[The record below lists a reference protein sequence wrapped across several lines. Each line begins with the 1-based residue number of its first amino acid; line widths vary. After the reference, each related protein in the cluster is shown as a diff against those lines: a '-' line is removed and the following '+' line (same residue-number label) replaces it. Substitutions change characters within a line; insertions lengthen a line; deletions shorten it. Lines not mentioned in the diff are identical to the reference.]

1 MAKINFTAEH
11 QNRLNNLILKML
23 FGNLVLKGLMGTE
36 LNVHQLVN
44 QTSIN
49 SLITMN
55 SNLKKQI
62 SSIEDL
68 DEWSQT
74 PYQQKKLKDTK
85 EMQELINLL
94 IGYKKMQEQKNSDA
108 QQIKNLKAKVAEL
121 EAQTATPAEQLAKL
135 RKEIADLGGDEEVIT
150 ETEEQAPETD
160 LIDQA

>member
-11 QNRLNNLILKML
+11 QNKLNNLIIKML

-62 SSIEDL
+62 TSIEDL

-94 IGYKKMQEQKNSDA
+94 IGYKKYQEQKNSDA
-108 QQIKNLKAKVAEL
+108 QQVRNLKAKVAEL
-121 EAQTATPAEQLAKL
+121 EAQTITPAEQLAKL
-135 RKEIADLGGDEEVIT
+135 KKEIAELGGEEEAT
-150 ETEEQAPETD
+150 ETEDSASPEETTEQA
-160 LIDQA
+160 